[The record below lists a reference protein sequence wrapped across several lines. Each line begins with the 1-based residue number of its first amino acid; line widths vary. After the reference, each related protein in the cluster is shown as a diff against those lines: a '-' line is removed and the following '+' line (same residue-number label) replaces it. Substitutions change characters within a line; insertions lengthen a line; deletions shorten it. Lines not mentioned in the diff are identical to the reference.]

1 MKQYKFQSKVAGSE
15 LTLPICILVAI
26 ALWWLPEGTFSL
38 LNILGL
44 ALCLLMTYVI
54 MGTNTQLHI
63 IRIRTHL
70 MACVWLL
77 LSACFP
83 FMHPIGEPLIAASCL
98 CISYLLLFLCYQ
110 RLHPQAYVFHVFLML
125 SLGSLCAPVMLPMA
139 VLFYLYLIIF
149 LRSIT
154 WKAFW
159 AGILG
164 LTAPYWCYAVWCF
177 IDPLQTSPSMASL
190 PIVLSLEELS
200 WKGFPLP
207 FTFTEKVSAGG
218 VALLSIVSII
228 HYLSTR
234 YDDKIRARM
243 ILYIYIMQTLL
254 MMVYMVLQPA
264 HYQTTM
270 ALLVASAS
278 PLIAH
283 YLALSRGILSGLLFI
298 LSLLLV
304 AAIGVLNLWMT
315 SFSI

>member
-1 MKQYKFQSKVAGSE
+1 
-15 LTLPICILVAI
+15 
-26 ALWWLPEGTFSL
+26 
-38 LNILGL
+38 
-44 ALCLLMTYVI
+44 MTYVI

-164 LTAPYWCYAVWCF
+164 LTAPYWCYAIWCF

-207 FTFTEKVSAGG
+207 FTFAEEVSAGG

-234 YDDKIRARM
+234 YDDKIRTRM

-254 MMVYMVLQPA
+254 LMVYMVLQPA

-270 ALLVASAS
+270 ALLVASAN

>member
-1 MKQYKFQSKVAGSE
+1 
-15 LTLPICILVAI
+15 
-26 ALWWLPEGTFSL
+26 
-38 LNILGL
+38 
-44 ALCLLMTYVI
+44 

-164 LTAPYWCYAVWCF
+164 LTAPYWCYTHC
-177 IDPLQTSPSMASL
+177 PLLKGTLMEGLPAALYLYGESL
-190 PIVLSLEELS
+190 CR
-200 WKGFPLP
+200 WR
-207 FTFTEKVSAGG
+207 SA
-218 VALLSIVSII
+218 A
-228 HYLSTR
+228 
-234 YDDKIRARM
+234 
-243 ILYIYIMQTLL
+243 
-254 MMVYMVLQPA
+254 
-264 HYQTTM
+264 
-270 ALLVASAS
+270 
-278 PLIAH
+278 
-283 YLALSRGILSGLLFI
+283 
-298 LSLLLV
+298 
-304 AAIGVLNLWMT
+304 
-315 SFSI
+315 

>member
-44 ALCLLMTYVI
+44 ALCLLITYVI

-77 LSACFP
+77 LAACFP
-83 FMHPIGEPLIAASCL
+83 FMQPIGEPLIAASCL

-159 AGILG
+159 AGIVG
-164 LTAPYWCYAVWCF
+164 LITPCWCYAVWSFLTNSMPDF
-177 IDPLQTSPSMASL
+177 IAHLSAMAQMQLPSIGQVKA
-190 PIVLSLEELS
+190 
-200 WKGFPLP
+200 LP
-207 FTFTEKVSAGG
+207 FAWQLSAGI
-218 VALLSIVSII
+218 VALSCIVSIL
-228 HYLSTR
+228 HFLRTN
-234 YDDKIRARM
+234 YDDKIRVRM
-243 ILYIYIMQTLL
+243 YLYIYITQTLVL
-254 MMVYMVLQPA
+254 LAFLPLQPA
-264 HYQTTM
+264 HYPTTM
-270 ALLVASAS
+270 ALILVSAC

-283 YLALSRGILSGLLFI
+283 YFALTGSRLSNLFFL
-298 LSLLLV
+298 LSLLLT
-304 AAIGVLNLWMT
+304 AGMAVLNLWMT
-315 SFSI
+315 SFSIS